1 MSHPIIFAYIHQQLE
16 PHGGS
21 SDGEESFCDF
31 VSRMVRQYMLEEET
45 RAQHQQALLK
55 LREQALQEK
64 NKLEMQWLNIKQQ
77 YV

>member
-1 MSHPIIFAYIHQQLE
+1 LE
-16 PHGGS
+16 PHGS

-31 VSRMVRQYMLEEET
+31 VSRMVRQYTLEEET

-55 LREQALQEK
+55 LREKALQEK

-77 YV
+77 